1 MDLIEGIGQRH
12 LMGKANAAP
21 QQLENLVKKQL
32 KGGTTVA
39 PAKAPTASPDVG
51 NNKEIEALRKQIAEM
66 RAVQDKSAGGPSQRR
81 KSIESVISRGRS
93 RTPRERDES
102 APAKRFQSAGT
113 PSHHHAES
121 ETSRRKAPA
130 TGRAREP
137 PSGKPPSSVNTLTAA
152 SARPVIP
159 KGHGERH
166 NHSTSTPAGRGRDSD
181 GKAQAPTVTTPV
193 HQFDITDYSTR
204 LDSASERPRPATDFC
219 VVEVT
224 EEEPRGQRRVRQGRP
239 SIVEVVEK
247 KGNRTRYVVNQ

>member
-1 MDLIEGIGQRH
+1 MDLIEGIGQRY

-32 KGGTTVA
+32 KGETTVA
-39 PAKAPTASPDVG
+39 PAKAPTAAPDVG

-66 RAVQDKSAGGPSQRR
+66 RAVQDKSTGGPSQRR
-81 KSIESVISRGRS
+81 KSIESVVSRGRS
-93 RTPRERDES
+93 RTPRERNES
-102 APAKRFQSAGT
+102 SPAKRFQSAGT

-130 TGRAREP
+130 DGRAREAP
-137 PSGKPPSSVNTLTAA
+137 PGKPPGSVNPSTAA

-181 GKAQAPTVTTPV
+181 SKTQAPVMTTPV
-193 HQFDITDYSTR
+193 HQFDITDSNR
-204 LDSASERPRPATDFC
+204 LDPASERPRPATDFC

-224 EEEPRGQRRVRQGRP
+224 EEEPRGQPRVRQGRP

-247 KGNRTRYVVNQ
+247 KGNRTRYVVN